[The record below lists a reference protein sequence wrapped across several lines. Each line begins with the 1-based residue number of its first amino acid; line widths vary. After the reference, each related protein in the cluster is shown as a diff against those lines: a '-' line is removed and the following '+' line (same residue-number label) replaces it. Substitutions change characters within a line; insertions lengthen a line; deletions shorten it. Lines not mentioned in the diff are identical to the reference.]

1 MHPWFPLPRRCS
13 PVAVYDYRLAGGQ
26 TRWFFIIDL
35 PPDADGRRQQKRKGF
50 STQAAAVKAE
60 GQARSAYGGAD
71 LTADGSV
78 AAELEG
84 WLNERELD
92 VQETT
97 LSNYRDVIRCYV
109 VPHVGAR
116 QLYTLNKR
124 AIHDLY
130 KTLLKRGNKHGG
142 PLSPTTVRIV
152 HRILMKALGDLGVN
166 VDGVRQ
172 PRPAE
177 KESMGRKGVW
187 TPAQSAKFLKFHT
200 EHRLRAAWALAIVV
214 GARRGELAGLKWP
227 RIDLDRGV
235 LLLHWQRTTTS
246 NGVVE
251 KAPKGKSK
259 RAVAL
264 GPALV
269 AQLHDHKA
277 RQEREKAAA
286 GVVYHD
292 GGYVFCREDGEPY
305 YPKYFTDQWAKACT
319 HADVPV
325 IALHDARHTSAT
337 TGADAGVPEHV
348 MQRRLGHADSRT
360 TREVYTHVLPESE
373 RKAAELME
381 AVLGDT
387 ATWSPARE
395 RA

>member
-1 MHPWFPLPRRCS
+1 M
-13 PVAVYDYRLAGGQ
+13 AVYSYRLANGQ

-35 PPDADGRRQQKRKGF
+35 PPDANGRRRQHKRQGF
-50 STQAAAVKAE
+50 PNQAAALKAE
-60 GQARSAYGGAD
+60 DEARAAYGGAD
-71 LTADGSV
+71 LGADGSV
-78 AAELEG
+78 AAELES

-109 VPHVGAR
+109 VPHIGGR
-116 QLYTLNKR
+116 QLYALDKR
-124 AIHDLY
+124 VIHDLY
-130 KTLLKRGNKHGG
+130 KKLLKSGGKNGG

-152 HRILMKALGDLGVN
+152 HRILSKALGDLGVN
-166 VDGVRQ
+166 VEGVRQ
-172 PRPAE
+172 PRQAE
-177 KESMGRKGVW
+177 RETMGRKGVW
-187 TPAQSAKFLKFHT
+187 TPAQSAKFLKHHAD
-200 EHRLRAAWALAIVV
+200 HRLRAAWVLAIVV

-227 RIDLDRGV
+227 RVDLDRGV

-269 AQLHDHKA
+269 AELRAHRE
-277 RQEREKAAA
+277 RQVLEKADA
-286 GVVYHD
+286 GVLYHD
-292 GGYVFCREDGEPY
+292 GGYLFCREDGEPY
-305 YPKYFTDQWAKACT
+305 YPKYFTDQWAKAC
-319 HADVPV
+319 ADAGVPV

-381 AVLGDT
+381 AVLGDA
-387 ATWSPARE
+387 ATWSPRNS
-395 RA
+395 